1 MADTEM
7 ELDVPV
13 SQDTRTAGNAVAV
26 RSIEGWIIIV
36 TNLNEETT
44 EDDVQDMFAEYGEVK
59 NLHMNLDRRSGYVKG
74 YALIEYATLEEAKEA
89 VESANGLELLEK
101 KVSVDYAFVRPPP
114 SKGQSGRKGGG
125 RQRSRSPGAAKGG
138 MDADEAD

>member
-7 ELDVPV
+7 ELDAPAG
-13 SQDTRTAGNAVAV
+13 QDTRTAGNAVAV

-59 NLHMNLDRRSGYVKG
+59 NLHMNLDRRSGYVKVG
-74 YALIEYATLEEAKEA
+74 EQWTSKCGTVTDSMVTI
-89 VESANGLELLEK
+89 GI
-101 KVSVDYAFVRPPP
+101 RPDRIRNP
-114 SKGQSGRKGGG
+114 
-125 RQRSRSPGAAKGG
+125 
-138 MDADEAD
+138 